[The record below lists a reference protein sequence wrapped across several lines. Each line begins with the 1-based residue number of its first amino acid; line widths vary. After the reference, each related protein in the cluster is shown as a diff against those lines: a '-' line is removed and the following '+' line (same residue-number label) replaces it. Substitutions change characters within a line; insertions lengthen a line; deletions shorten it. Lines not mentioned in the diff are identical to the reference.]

1 MKLRVIPTGRLLS
14 FAIAVLLG
22 TSLMAVAAGGKTNT
36 AAKSK
41 TGKSDPV
48 VSAVAEEPEEAA
60 VTATIP
66 QSVFV
71 IPSTEKEGK
80 DPFFPRSKRLF
91 ATPVV
96 PVPTNQV
103 VTLGDLTIAGIS
115 SGEKPLVIINNVTF
129 GVGDTAEIISGGRR
143 ISIQCLEIDLAN
155 GKAKIQHSGG
165 EERVLNFQKLVK

>member
-1 MKLRVIPTGRLLS
+1 MKLRVIPISRLFLP
-14 FAIAVLLG
+14 ATTLLLG
-22 TSLMAVAAGGKTNT
+22 VSLMAVAAGGKTNT
-36 AAKSK
+36 ASKAK
-41 TGKSDPV
+41 TGNSGPA
-48 VSAVAEEPEEAA
+48 VSAVAEEQEPAA
-60 VTATIP
+60 VKATIP
-66 QSVFV
+66 QSIFL
-71 IPSTEKEGK
+71 IPATEKEGK

-91 ATPVV
+91 VTPVV
-96 PVPTNQV
+96 TVATNPV

-155 GKAKIQHSGG
+155 GSAKIQHSGG